1 MRCGGLG
8 DRVFRVFAE
17 RFSERAVAVVAS
29 AMGELAGD
37 SRVQAEAPDVKDS
50 FSRFLTALDS
60 GDPSDMERTLV
71 ELYGRLHSAGAKYSK
86 EELHAL
92 KARSGYSCISGGI
105 APLVKAEPF
114 ITPEA
119 VVADLGAG
127 NGLQGLLL
135 QRIRP
140 HRRTLQ
146 IEISSEM
153 IRVGRILQEVLDIGN
168 DRVEWIR
175 KDIADACF
183 DMADFIYLYRPVRP
197 QGSGAGVYEAIGRRL
212 TACKKNHIIFSV
224 ADCLGQFL
232 DESFS
237 VLYSDGHLTCFV
249 RGQRAGG

>member
-1 MRCGGLG
+1 MWCGGPG
-8 DRVFRVFAE
+8 DKVFSVFGE

-29 AMGELAGD
+29 ALGELAED
-37 SRVQAEAPDVKDS
+37 SRVQAEAPDVKGS
-50 FSRFLTALDS
+50 FSRFLTTLDS
-60 GDPSDMERTLV
+60 DDPSGMERTLV
-71 ELYGRLHSAGAKYSK
+71 ELYSRVHSAGAKYSE
-86 EELHAL
+86 EELQAL

-105 APLVKAEPF
+105 APLLMAEPF

-153 IRVGRILQEVLDIGN
+153 IRVGRILQEVLGIGN

-175 KDIADACF
+175 KDIAEACF
-183 DMADFIYLYRPVRP
+183 EVADFIYLYRPVRP

-212 TACKKNHIIFSV
+212 SACKKPCMIFSV
-224 ADCLGQFL
+224 ADCLGPFL

-237 VLYSDGHLTCFV
+237 VLHTDGHLTCFV
-249 RGQRAGG
+249 KG